1 MSNVKSENDASMK
14 NPSNESL
21 ASLGQKKYKFLV
33 GLTGSI
39 ACYKTCALISR
50 LKNDGHEVRAVASEN
65 ALKFVGLAT
74 LEGLTQAPVLSSCF
88 ENSQMMDH
96 IHWARWADIYL
107 VAPITANHI
116 NKFSYGFADD
126 LLTTLFLAFEQH
138 KQVFLAPAMNHVMFE
153 SPIVKES
160 LLRLKKFGVNIIQPT
175 NGRLACDEVGIGK
188 MQEPDEI
195 VNILYNHL
203 ASVSSRIAKNEDLSA
218 TATSNNTEAPTNY
231 LKQKNKNILITYGGT
246 KEYIDG
252 VRTLSNFS
260 TGNTGAA
267 LAEAMSSL
275 GYLVTGLIAQNC
287 TAAAHLTTV
296 EYFDDHKSLSE
307 KIVTLLQNND
317 FQAVIHLAAVS
328 DFSVDRIIT
337 NEVELTPSK
346 SIKIDS
352 SNEITLKLKP
362 TNKIVDHIKPLS
374 LNSNITVIA
383 FKLTNTKNLIDR
395 DLALS
400 KILSS
405 SSIDYVVHND
415 LNDYKLALDVQKSTD
430 RPFTIYNKSGFEVK
444 IQNVNELAVEINK
457 ILVEPSQAQVFNNN
471 STHQQNYLEQKITNH
486 FEVKNGFMS

>member
-1 MSNVKSENDASMK
+1 MSNVKSENETSIK
-14 NPSNESL
+14 NPSNANL

-39 ACYKTCALISR
+39 ACYKTCAIISR
-50 LKNDGHEVRAVASEN
+50 LKNDGHEVRAVASQN

-88 ENSQMMDH
+88 ENSHMMDH

-153 SPIVKES
+153 NPIVKES
-160 LLRLKKFGVNIIQPT
+160 LLRLKTFGVNIIQPT
-175 NGRLACDEVGIGK
+175 SGRLACDEVGIGK

-195 VNILYNHL
+195 VNILYDHL
-203 ASVSSRIAKNEDLSA
+203 ANVSSRASA
-218 TATSNNTEAPTNY
+218 SARASNIESLANNLAS
-231 LKQKNKNILITYGGT
+231 KNKNILITYGGT

-267 LAEAMSSL
+267 LAEAMAGL
-275 GYLVTGLIAQNC
+275 GYSLTGLIAQNC
-287 TAAAHLTTV
+287 TAATHLSAV

-307 KIVTLLQNND
+307 KIEGLIHKNE

-337 NEVELTPSK
+337 NEAEITPSK
-346 SIKIDS
+346 LIKIDS
-352 SNEITLKLKP
+352 SKEISLKLKP
-362 TNKIVDHIKPLS
+362 TNKIVDNIKPLS
-374 LNSNITVIA
+374 LNKNITVIA
-383 FKLTNTKNLIDR
+383 FKLTNTKNLIER

-400 KILSS
+400 KILTS
-405 SSIDYVVHND
+405 SSIDFVVHND

-444 IQNVNELAVEINK
+444 IQNVNELAGEINK
-457 ILVEPSQAQVFNNN
+457 ILSNHQHTN
-471 STHQQNYLEQKITNH
+471 SMQSEKYKEQKLTNH